1 MDKRIIGAVTALLM
15 ASQLYAQPQAHSPA
29 ITRHDTIH
37 THPARQACHL
47 FVEAESFAEK
57 GGWKTDQQFI
67 DQMGSPYLLAHGM
80 GVPVPDA
87 TTHVHFPAPGVY
99 YAYVRTYNWTSPW
112 SKAKGPGQ
120 FRLSVNGKRL
130 EAVLGDTGDSW
141 MWQEAGKVNVKN
153 VDATVSLHDLTGFD
167 GRCDALY
174 FTTRCGALPPS
185 DPVGLAEFRR
195 QTLRLPDTPPTAGEY
210 DLVVVGGGIAGISA
224 AVAAARLGCKVAL
237 INDRPVLGGNNSSE
251 IRVHL
256 GGRIE
261 VDPYPA
267 LGGLQKEF
275 GPSKVG
281 NAQPAENYEDW
292 KKLDV
297 VLKEKN
303 IDLFL
308 NYRGVSVGM
317 DGKRIANVTAKHIET
332 GEELLFEAP
341 LFADCTGDGSIDYL
355 AGADWRMGRE
365 ARSEF
370 GEGLAPEQADKKTLG
385 SSVQWY
391 SVETK
396 KNSRFPMFEYGIK
409 FDETNAE
416 QTTKGE
422 WTWETGMNQNQI
434 DDFERIRDYGLLVI
448 YSNWSFLKNRLEGN
462 EAYRNRRLGW
472 VAYIAGKRES
482 RRLLGDYILKEDD
495 LRKNVFH
502 EDASF
507 SATWSID
514 LHWED
519 PDNSRKFPGREFK
532 SVTEHILIYPYAVPY
547 RCLYSRNIENLFMAG
562 RDISATHVALGTIRV
577 MRTTGM
583 MGEVVGMAASLC
595 KRFGETPRGIYQH
608 HLDDLKTLM
617 TQGVGGDGFPNN
629 QRYNEGG
636 RLKGKPQV
644 IQGEKDHDAII
655 L

>member
-1 MDKRIIGAVTALLM
+1 
-15 ASQLYAQPQAHSPA
+15 
-29 ITRHDTIH
+29 
-37 THPARQACHL
+37 
-47 FVEAESFAEK
+47 
-57 GGWKTDQQFI
+57 
-67 DQMGSPYLLAHGM
+67 
-80 GVPVPDA
+80 
-87 TTHVHFPAPGVY
+87 
-99 YAYVRTYNWTSPW
+99 
-112 SKAKGPGQ
+112 
-120 FRLSVNGKRL
+120 
-130 EAVLGDTGDSW
+130 
-141 MWQEAGKVNVKN
+141 
-153 VDATVSLHDLTGFD
+153 
-167 GRCDALY
+167 
-174 FTTRCGALPPS
+174 
-185 DPVGLAEFRR
+185 
-195 QTLRLPDTPPTAGEY
+195 
-210 DLVVVGGGIAGISA
+210 
-224 AVAAARLGCKVAL
+224 
-237 INDRPVLGGNNSSE
+237 
-251 IRVHL
+251 
-256 GGRIE
+256 
-261 VDPYPA
+261 
-267 LGGLQKEF
+267 
-275 GPSKVG
+275 
-281 NAQPAENYEDW
+281 
-292 KKLDV
+292 
-297 VLKEKN
+297 
-303 IDLFL
+303 
-308 NYRGVSVGM
+308 
-317 DGKRIANVTAKHIET
+317 
-332 GEELLFEAP
+332 
-341 LFADCTGDGSIDYL
+341 
-355 AGADWRMGRE
+355 
-365 ARSEF
+365 
-370 GEGLAPEQADKKTLG
+370 
-385 SSVQWY
+385 
-391 SVETK
+391 
-396 KNSRFPMFEYGIK
+396 
-409 FDETNAE
+409 
-416 QTTKGE
+416 
-422 WTWETGMNQNQI
+422 MNLNQI

-462 EAYRNRRLGW
+462 EAYRNLRLGW

-617 TQGVGGDGFPNN
+617 TQGVGRDGFPNN

>member
-1 MDKRIIGAVTALLM
+1 M
-15 ASQLYAQPQAHSPA
+15 
-29 ITRHDTIH
+29 
-37 THPARQACHL
+37 
-47 FVEAESFAEK
+47 
-57 GGWKTDQQFI
+57 
-67 DQMGSPYLLAHGM
+67 
-80 GVPVPDA
+80 
-87 TTHVHFPAPGVY
+87 
-99 YAYVRTYNWTSPW
+99 
-112 SKAKGPGQ
+112 
-120 FRLSVNGKRL
+120 
-130 EAVLGDTGDSW
+130 
-141 MWQEAGKVNVKN
+141 
-153 VDATVSLHDLTGFD
+153 
-167 GRCDALY
+167 
-174 FTTRCGALPPS
+174 
-185 DPVGLAEFRR
+185 
-195 QTLRLPDTPPTAGEY
+195 
-210 DLVVVGGGIAGISA
+210 
-224 AVAAARLGCKVAL
+224 VAL

-341 LFADCTGDGSIDYL
+341 LFADCTGDGSIGYL

-462 EAYRNRRLGW
+462 EAYRNLRLGW

-617 TQGVGGDGFPNN
+617 TQGVGRDGFPNN

>member
-1 MDKRIIGAVTALLM
+1 
-15 ASQLYAQPQAHSPA
+15 
-29 ITRHDTIH
+29 
-37 THPARQACHL
+37 
-47 FVEAESFAEK
+47 
-57 GGWKTDQQFI
+57 
-67 DQMGSPYLLAHGM
+67 
-80 GVPVPDA
+80 
-87 TTHVHFPAPGVY
+87 
-99 YAYVRTYNWTSPW
+99 
-112 SKAKGPGQ
+112 
-120 FRLSVNGKRL
+120 
-130 EAVLGDTGDSW
+130 
-141 MWQEAGKVNVKN
+141 
-153 VDATVSLHDLTGFD
+153 
-167 GRCDALY
+167 
-174 FTTRCGALPPS
+174 
-185 DPVGLAEFRR
+185 
-195 QTLRLPDTPPTAGEY
+195 
-210 DLVVVGGGIAGISA
+210 
-224 AVAAARLGCKVAL
+224 
-237 INDRPVLGGNNSSE
+237 
-251 IRVHL
+251 
-256 GGRIE
+256 
-261 VDPYPA
+261 
-267 LGGLQKEF
+267 
-275 GPSKVG
+275 
-281 NAQPAENYEDW
+281 
-292 KKLDV
+292 
-297 VLKEKN
+297 
-303 IDLFL
+303 
-308 NYRGVSVGM
+308 
-317 DGKRIANVTAKHIET
+317 
-332 GEELLFEAP
+332 
-341 LFADCTGDGSIDYL
+341 
-355 AGADWRMGRE
+355 MGRE

-562 RDISATHVALGTIRV
+562 RDISATHVALGSIRV

-644 IQGEKDHDAII
+644 IQGEKITTPSYYSQHPYYHLYESISQKSFPRWTACLLGGGLRSDHPPAGRRGRREDPIEIGVLLVDQQHQRRRDSPADGHQSRLLPLDEGDIRYDARH
-655 L
+655 LCL